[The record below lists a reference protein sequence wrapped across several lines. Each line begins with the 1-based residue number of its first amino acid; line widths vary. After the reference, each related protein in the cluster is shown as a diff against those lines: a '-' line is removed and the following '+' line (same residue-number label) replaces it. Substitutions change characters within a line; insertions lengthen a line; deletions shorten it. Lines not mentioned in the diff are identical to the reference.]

1 MSLALVTGASSGL
14 GKEFVQLLAAE
25 GSDLVIV
32 ARNEENLRALA
43 AEMERRFRVQVEVL
57 PADLTMADE
66 VEKVALRLQ
75 DTENPVELL
84 INNAGMGLGQEFIG
98 GSIAQ
103 ELTAANLM
111 VNALLVL
118 THAAVGAMVAQGS
131 GQIIN
136 VSSITSMTV
145 QGTYSAH
152 KAWVKVF
159 TEGLADD
166 LAGTGVNI
174 TAVMPGLMH
183 TEFHQRVHVDA
194 GQWAEWMFI
203 KPRKVARAA
212 LDGVRAGKV
221 LVIPS
226 MLYKATYV
234 ALKFAPRALVRKYA
248 GSKRSGRL

>member
-25 GSDLVIV
+25 GSNLVIV
-32 ARNEENLRALA
+32 ARNEKNLRDLA
-43 AEMERRFRVQVEVL
+43 AEMEQRFRVQVEVL

-75 DTENPVELL
+75 DTENPVDLL
-84 INNAGMGLGQEFIG
+84 INNAGMGLGQEFVG

-103 ELTAANLM
+103 ELTAVNLM

-118 THAAVGAMVAQGS
+118 THAAVGAMVARGS

-226 MLYKATYV
+226 VLYKATYV
-234 ALKFAPRALVRKYA
+234 ALKFAPRVLVRKYA

>member
-1 MSLALVTGASSGL
+1 
-14 GKEFVQLLAAE
+14 
-25 GSDLVIV
+25 
-32 ARNEENLRALA
+32 
-43 AEMERRFRVQVEVL
+43 
-57 PADLTMADE
+57 
-66 VEKVALRLQ
+66 
-75 DTENPVELL
+75 
-84 INNAGMGLGQEFIG
+84 
-98 GSIAQ
+98 
-103 ELTAANLM
+103 
-111 VNALLVL
+111 
-118 THAAVGAMVAQGS
+118 
-131 GQIIN
+131 
-136 VSSITSMTV
+136 MTV

-194 GQWAEWMFI
+194 GQWSEWMFI